1 MEAEVEEDE
10 QFEKG
15 ETRCAAPWRK
25 GDGTNNQHRMG
36 DIAALREEKKAGKD
50 QKVVQPERKD

>member
-36 DIAALREEKKAGKD
+36 DIAALREEKKAGKAL
-50 QKVVQPERKD
+50 